1 MVPIIVPKENVS
13 DETYRLVDFLFEDGA
28 AVGAGDV
35 VAVLESS
42 KSTIEVLSEMD
53 GYIFSN
59 AALNDDL
66 PIGSVLA
73 VVCSE
78 NIKPDL
84 DQLGGGGRPPKSPTT
99 FAGPSFSKKALELIE
114 NHGLDANEFSDLAL
128 VRGSDVEKY
137 LANKQQAKPPD
148 TFSPPRIIIY
158 GGGGF
163 GKMVI
168 DIIRQVG
175 GYEIAG
181 VIDNQKPIGTDI
193 MGVPIIGDDDKLDGL
208 RNEGIQ
214 HAALAVGL
222 INDNCRR
229 EELYRKLKDTG
240 LYLPV
245 LIHPK
250 ATVERTAVLGE
261 GTFVFANAVVGSA
274 ARLDENCIVNSGAIV
289 SHDCILGEGVHIT
302 PGAILAGEVT
312 IGRYSL
318 IGMGVTV
325 FIGVSIGERAKIM
338 NGCNVVGDVDDDEVV
353 K

>member
-1 MVPIIVPKENVS
+1 MTPIIVPKENVS
-13 DETYRLVDFLFEDGA
+13 DETYRLVDFLFKDG
-28 AVGAGDV
+28 VKVIAGDV

-42 KSTIEVLSEMD
+42 KSTIEVQSKID
-53 GYIFSN
+53 GFIFSN
-59 AALNDDL
+59 AKLNDNL

-84 DQLGGGGRPPKSPTT
+84 NQLGGGSPPKSSSD
-99 FAGPSFSKKALELIE
+99 FSGPSFSQKALELIE
-114 NHGLDANEFSDLAL
+114 NHDLDANEFSNLAL

-137 LANKQQAKPPD
+137 LANLQQVTPPEQ
-148 TFSPPRIIIY
+148 FSPPRIVIF

-193 MGVPIIGDDDKLDGL
+193 MGVPVIGADDKLTSL
-208 RNEGIQ
+208 RDEGIH

-222 INDNCRR
+222 INDNFRR
-229 EELYRKLKDTG
+229 KELYQKLKDSG
-240 LYLPV
+240 LNLPV
-245 LIHPK
+245 FIHPN
-250 ATVERTAVLGE
+250 ATVERSAVLGK
-261 GTFVFANAVVGSA
+261 GTFVFANAIIGSA
-274 ARLDENCIVNSGAIV
+274 AQIGENCIVNSGAIV
-289 SHDCILGEGVHIT
+289 SHDCILSEGVHIT
-302 PGAILAGEVT
+302 PGAILAGEVNV
-312 IGRYSL
+312 GRYTL
-318 IGMGVTV
+318 IGMGTTV
-325 FIGVSIGERAKIM
+325 FIGLSIGEKATIM
-338 NGCNVVGDVDDDEVV
+338 NGCNVVSDVANGEII